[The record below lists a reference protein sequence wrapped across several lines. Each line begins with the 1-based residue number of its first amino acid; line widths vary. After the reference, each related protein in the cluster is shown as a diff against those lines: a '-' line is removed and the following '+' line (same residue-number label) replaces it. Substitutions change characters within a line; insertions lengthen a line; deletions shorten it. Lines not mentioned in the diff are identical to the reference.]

1 MNAQPGRSELVVD
14 AYKKHKLAI
23 SAIKRIRQMIAGF
36 ERRARLD
43 TQIGRIGL
51 VILLLLMA
59 ALSFYIFGSSEVVTL
74 Q

>member
-1 MNAQPGRSELVVD
+1 
-14 AYKKHKLAI
+14 
-23 SAIKRIRQMIAGF
+23 MIAGF
-36 ERRARLD
+36 ERGARLD